1 MPVSDERPGRAPTRV
16 PWVVAAGAA
25 AAVAVAGA
33 LWLAGDRR
41 VEPRPTAPAPP
52 SPAPSPAP
60 RYFLIVDLRRVDEVA
75 VTDRVK
81 EREVRA
87 VAQSVRETMAG
98 VYGAGFVYPDQW
110 QGGRFPT
117 LFQYF
122 AGQARPQARRDLQ
135 DLSLGR
141 TANRLGAVRPERARV
156 NVRVM
161 VGPTGHPLAAVAGM
175 EFRATGLG
183 ADGLELPIR
192 HLGRYMLRRVGGG
205 WRIVAYDVRGRLGSR
220 R

>member
-1 MPVSDERPGRAPTRV
+1 
-16 PWVVAAGAA
+16 
-25 AAVAVAGA
+25 
-33 LWLAGDRR
+33 
-41 VEPRPTAPAPP
+41 
-52 SPAPSPAP
+52 
-60 RYFLIVDLRRVDEVA
+60 VDLRRVDEVA
-75 VTDRVK
+75 VTNRVK

-110 QGGRFPT
+110 QGGRFPS

-122 AGQARPQARRDLQ
+122 VGQARPQARRDLQ

-141 TANRLGAVRPERARV
+141 AANRLEAVRPERARV

-192 HLGRYMLRRVGGG
+192 HLGRYVLRRVGGG